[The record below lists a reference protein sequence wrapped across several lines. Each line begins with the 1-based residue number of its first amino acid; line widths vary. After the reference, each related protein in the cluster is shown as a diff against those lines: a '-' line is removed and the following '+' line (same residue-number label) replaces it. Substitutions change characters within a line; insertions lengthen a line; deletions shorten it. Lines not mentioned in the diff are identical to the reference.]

1 MIDAMLA
8 QAAPT
13 LLAQAAPMLAAPAL
27 APLSASLPTL
37 SSSIQILMLMSALTL
52 LPAALLMMTCFTR
65 IVIVLAILRQ
75 ALGLGQSPPN
85 QLLVGMALLMTVFVM
100 KPNLDRIYDAAYQPM
115 VTGAVGADVALGR
128 AGDELKG
135 FMLGQ
140 TREADLRK
148 FAEIAN
154 AGPFAAPMD
163 VPLAVV
169 LPAFVSS
176 ELKTAMQIGFVVYL
190 PFLVIDL
197 IVSSILMSLGMMM
210 VSPATVSLP
219 VKLALFVSIDGW
231 TLVLGSLA
239 KSFGG
244 G

>member
-1 MIDAMLA
+1 MTGEGI
-8 QAAPT
+8 T
-13 LLAQAAPMLAAPAL
+13 
-27 APLSASLPTL
+27 ASLPTL
-37 SSSIQILMLMSALTL
+37 SSSIQILLLMSALTL
-52 LPAALLMMTCFTR
+52 LPAALLMMTAFTR
-65 IVIVLAILRQ
+65 IIVVLAILRQ

-85 QLLVGMALLMTVFVM
+85 QLLVGMALLMTLFVM
-100 KPNLDRIYDAAYQPM
+100 KPSADLIYDQAWMPM
-115 VTGAVGADVALGR
+115 TSGAVGADVALGR
-128 AGDELKG
+128 AGDELKR
-135 FMLGQ
+135 FMLTQ

-148 FAEIAN
+148 FAEIAR
-154 AGPFAAPMD
+154 AGPFASPRD
-163 VPLAVV
+163 VPLPVV
-169 LPAFVSS
+169 LPAFVAS
-176 ELKTAMQIGFVVYL
+176 ELKTAMMIGFVVYL

-219 VKLALFVSIDGW
+219 VKLALFVSVDGS

>member
-1 MIDAMLA
+1 MTA
-8 QAAPT
+8 Q
-13 LLAQAAPMLAAPAL
+13 
-27 APLSASLPTL
+27 LPTL
-37 SSSIQILMLMSALTL
+37 SSSIQILLVMSALTL

-100 KPNLDRIYDAAYQPM
+100 KPSLDRIYDGAYAPM
-115 VTGAVGADVALGR
+115 VAGTMPAERALGR
-128 AGDELKG
+128 AGDELKR
-135 FMLGQ
+135 FMLTQ

-148 FAEIAN
+148 FAEIAG

-163 VPLAVV
+163 VPLPVV

-244 G
+244 AG

>member
-1 MIDAMLA
+1 MIGAMLV
-8 QAAPT
+8 QTMPVPT
-13 LLAQAAPMLAAPAL
+13 
-27 APLSASLPTL
+27 LSASLPSL
-37 SSSIQILMLMSALTL
+37 SSSLQILLLMSALTL

-65 IVIVLAILRQ
+65 IIIVLAILRQ

-85 QLLVGMALLMTVFVM
+85 QLLVGMALLLTVFVM
-100 KPNLDRIYDAAYQPM
+100 KPSLDRIYDTAYQPM
-115 VTGAVGADVALGR
+115 VAGSVGADVALGR
-128 AGDELKG
+128 AGDVLTTY
-135 FMLGQ
+135 MLSQ
-140 TREADLRK
+140 TRESDLRK
-148 FAEIAN
+148 FAEIAR
-154 AGPFAAPMD
+154 AGPFASPRD

-169 LPAFVSS
+169 LPAFVAS
-176 ELKTAMQIGFVVYL
+176 ELKTGMQIGFVIYL

-219 VKLALFVSIDGW
+219 VKLALFVTIDGW

-244 G
+244 AG

>member
-1 MIDAMLA
+1 M
-8 QAAPT
+8 T
-13 LLAQAAPMLAAPAL
+13 GTG
-27 APLSASLPTL
+27 LSATLPSLSTA
-37 SSSIQILMLMSALTL
+37 IQILLLMSALTL

-65 IVIVLAILRQ
+65 ILIVLSILRQ

-85 QLLVGMALLMTVFVM
+85 QLLVGTALLMTVFVM
-100 KPNLDRIYDAAYQPM
+100 KPVLDRIYDGAYQPM
-115 VTGAVGADVALGR
+115 VAGAVGADVALGR
-128 AGDELKG
+128 AGGELKG
-135 FMLGQ
+135 FMLAQ

-148 FAEIAN
+148 FAEIAG
-154 AGPFAAPMD
+154 AGPFAAPAD

-169 LPAFVSS
+169 LPAFVAS

-219 VKLALFVSIDGW
+219 VKLALFVSVDGW
-231 TLVLGSLA
+231 SLVLGSLA

-244 G
+244 AG

>member
-1 MIDAMLA
+1 MT
-8 QAAPT
+8 PT
-13 LLAQAAPMLAAPAL
+13 MA
-27 APLSASLPTL
+27 ASLPSL
-37 SSSIQILMLMSALTL
+37 SSSIQILLLMSALTL
-52 LPAALLMMTCFTR
+52 LPAALMMMTCFTR
-65 IVIVLAILRQ
+65 IIIVLAILRQ

-100 KPNLDRIYDAAYQPM
+100 RPSLDRIYADAYLPM
-115 VTGAVGADVALGR
+115 VSGTVAADVALGR

-135 FMLGQ
+135 FMLAQ
-140 TREADLRK
+140 TRETDLRK
-148 FAEIAN
+148 FAEIAH
-154 AGPFAAPMD
+154 AGPFAAPRD
-163 VPLAVV
+163 VPLPVV

-219 VKLALFVSIDGW
+219 VKLALFVSVDGW

-244 G
+244 

>member
-1 MIDAMLA
+1 MTPTVS
-8 QAAPT
+8 AALPS
-13 LLAQAAPMLAAPAL
+13 
-27 APLSASLPTL
+27 LST
-37 SSSIQILMLMSALTL
+37 SIQILLVMSALTL
-52 LPAALLMMTCFTR
+52 LPAALLMMTSFTR
-65 IVIVLAILRQ
+65 ILIVLAILRQ

-85 QLLVGMALLMTVFVM
+85 QLLVGVALLMTVFVM
-100 KPNLDRIYDAAYQPM
+100 KPSLDRIYDGAYQPM
-115 VTGAVGADVALGR
+115 VAGAVGADVALGR
-128 AGDELKG
+128 AGSELKR
-135 FMLGQ
+135 FMLTQ

-148 FAEIAN
+148 FAEIAH
-154 AGPFAAPMD
+154 AGPFAGPTD
-163 VPLAVV
+163 VPLPVV
-169 LPAFVSS
+169 LPAFVAS

-219 VKLALFVSIDGW
+219 VKLALFVSVDGW

-244 G
+244 AG

>member
-1 MIDAMLA
+1 MTPVMAADVAMGGG
-8 QAAPT
+8 
-13 LLAQAAPMLAAPAL
+13 
-27 APLSASLPTL
+27 LSATMPSLST
-37 SSSIQILMLMSALTL
+37 SIQILLLMSALTL

-65 IVIVLAILRQ
+65 ILIVLAILRQ

-85 QLLVGMALLMTVFVM
+85 QLLVGVALLMTVFIM
-100 KPNLDRIYDAAYQPM
+100 KPSLDRIYDGAYAPM
-115 VTGAVGADVALGR
+115 VAGAMGADIALGR
-128 AGDELKG
+128 AGDELKR
-135 FMLGQ
+135 FMLTQ

-154 AGPFAAPMD
+154 AGPFAAPVD

-169 LPAFVSS
+169 LPAFVAS
-176 ELKTAMQIGFVVYL
+176 ELKTAMQIGFVIYL

-244 G
+244 AG

>member
-1 MIDAMLA
+1 MNPAVN
-8 QAAPT
+8 AALPS
-13 LLAQAAPMLAAPAL
+13 
-27 APLSASLPTL
+27 LST
-37 SSSIQILMLMSALTL
+37 SIQILLLMSALTL

-65 IVIVLAILRQ
+65 ILIVLAILRQ

-85 QLLVGMALLMTVFVM
+85 QLLVGVALLMTVFVM
-100 KPNLDRIYDAAYQPM
+100 KPSLDRIYDGAYAPM
-115 VTGAVGADVALGR
+115 VAGSVGADVALGR
-128 AGDELKG
+128 AGAELKR
-135 FMLGQ
+135 FMLTQ

-148 FAEIAN
+148 FAEIAQ
-154 AGPFAAPMD
+154 AGPFASPTD
-163 VPLAVV
+163 VPLPVV
-169 LPAFVSS
+169 LPAFVAS

-197 IVSSILMSLGMMM
+197 IVASILMSLGMMM

-219 VKLALFVSIDGW
+219 VKLALFVSVDGW

-244 G
+244 AG

>member
-1 MIDAMLA
+1 MSPELA
-8 QAAPT
+8 T
-13 LLAQAAPMLAAPAL
+13 AL
-27 APLSASLPTL
+27 PPLSTSL
-37 SSSIQILMLMSALTL
+37 QILLLMSALTL

-85 QLLVGMALLMTVFVM
+85 QLLVGIALLMTVFVM
-100 KPNLDRIYDAAYQPM
+100 RPSLVVIHDQAWAPM
-115 VTGAVGADVALGR
+115 IAGSLPAETALGR
-128 AGDELKG
+128 AGDELKR
-135 FMLGQ
+135 FMLTQ
-140 TREADLRK
+140 TREADLGR
-148 FAEIAN
+148 FAEIAR
-154 AGPFAAPMD
+154 AGPFARPAD

-169 LPAFVSS
+169 LPAFVAS
-176 ELKTAMQIGFVVYL
+176 ELKTALQIGFVIYL

-197 IVSSILMSLGMMM
+197 IVASILMSLGMMM

-231 TLVLGSLA
+231 TLVLGALA

-244 G
+244 

>member
-1 MIDAMLA
+1 MIGDVM
-8 QAAPT
+8 AAT
-13 LLAQAAPMLAAPAL
+13 APAL
-27 APLSASLPTL
+27 PSVSASLPTL
-37 SSSIQILMLMSALTL
+37 SSSIQILLLMSALTL

-65 IVIVLAILRQ
+65 IIIVLAILRQ

-100 KPNLDRIYDAAYQPM
+100 KPSLDRIYDEAYQPM
-115 VTGAVGADVALGR
+115 VAGTLAADSALGR
-128 AGDELKG
+128 AGDVLKR
-135 FMLGQ
+135 FMLTQ

-148 FAEIAN
+148 FAEIAH
-154 AGPFAAPMD
+154 AGPFASPAD
-163 VPLAVV
+163 VPLPVV

-176 ELKTAMQIGFVVYL
+176 ELKTAMQIGFVIYL

-244 G
+244 AG

>member
-1 MIDAMLA
+1 MTGDPA
-8 QAAPT
+8 T
-13 LLAQAAPMLAAPAL
+13 L
-27 APLSASLPTL
+27 SSNLPSL
-37 SSSIQILMLMSALTL
+37 SSSIQILLLMSALTL
-52 LPAALLMMTCFTR
+52 LPAALMMMTSFTR
-65 IVIVLAILRQ
+65 ILIVLAILRQ

-100 KPNLDRIYDAAYQPM
+100 RPSLDRIYDTAYQPM
-115 VTGAVGADVALGR
+115 VSGRIGADAALAR
-128 AGDELKG
+128 SGDELKR
-135 FMLGQ
+135 FMLTQ

-148 FAEIAN
+148 FAEIAE
-154 AGPFAAPMD
+154 AGPFVRPMD
-163 VPLAVV
+163 VPLPIV
-169 LPAFVSS
+169 LPAFVAS
-176 ELKTAMQIGFVVYL
+176 ELKTAMQIGFVIYL

-197 IVSSILMSLGMMM
+197 IIASILMALGMMM

-244 G
+244 NG

>member
-1 MIDAMLA
+1 MLG
-8 QAAPT
+8 AAGPD
-13 LLAQAAPMLAAPAL
+13 LAG
-27 APLSASLPTL
+27 SLPTL
-37 SSSIQILMLMSALTL
+37 SSSIQILLLMSALTL

-65 IVIVLAILRQ
+65 ILIVLAILRQ

-100 KPNLDRIYDAAYQPM
+100 KPSLDRIYDDAYRPM
-115 VTGAVGADVALGR
+115 VAGAVGADVALGR
-128 AGDELKG
+128 AGDELKR
-135 FMLGQ
+135 FMLTQ

-148 FAEIAN
+148 FAEIAH
-154 AGPFAAPMD
+154 AGPFLRPAD

-169 LPAFVSS
+169 LPAFVAS
-176 ELKTAMQIGFVVYL
+176 ELKTAMQIGIVIYL

-197 IVSSILMSLGMMM
+197 IVSSVLMALGMMM

-239 KSFGG
+239 RSFGG
-244 G
+244 

>member
-1 MIDAMLA
+1 MTPSL
-8 QAAPT
+8 T
-13 LLAQAAPMLAAPAL
+13 
-27 APLSASLPTL
+27 ASLPTL
-37 SSSIQILMLMSALTL
+37 SSSIQILLLMSALTL

-65 IVIVLAILRQ
+65 VVIVLAILRQ

-100 KPNLDRIYDAAYQPM
+100 KPNLDRIYDSAYAPMAAGSLP
-115 VTGAVGADVALGR
+115 AEAALAR
-128 AGDELKG
+128 AGAELKG
-135 FMLGQ
+135 FMLRQ

-148 FAEIAN
+148 FAEISGT
-154 AGPFAAPMD
+154 GPFATPAD

-169 LPAFVSS
+169 LPAFVAS
-176 ELKTAMQIGFVVYL
+176 ELKTAMMIGFVIYL

-219 VKLALFVSIDGW
+219 VKLALFVTIDGW

-239 KSFGG
+239 RSFGT
-244 G
+244 

>member
-1 MIDAMLA
+1 MTPDVAMGGG
-8 QAAPT
+8 
-13 LLAQAAPMLAAPAL
+13 
-27 APLSASLPTL
+27 LSASMPSL
-37 SSSIQILMLMSALTL
+37 STSIQILLLMSALTL

-65 IVIVLAILRQ
+65 ILVVLAILRQ

-85 QLLVGMALLMTVFVM
+85 QLLVGVALLMTVFVM
-100 KPNLDRIYDAAYQPM
+100 KPSLDRIYDGAYQPLIA
-115 VTGAVGADVALGR
+115 GAVGADIALGR
-128 AGDELKG
+128 AGDELKR
-135 FMLGQ
+135 FMLTQ

-154 AGPFAAPMD
+154 AGPFASPGD

-169 LPAFVSS
+169 LPAFVAS
-176 ELKTAMQIGFVVYL
+176 ELKTAMQIGFVIYL

-231 TLVLGSLA
+231 SLVLGSLA

-244 G
+244 AG

>member
-1 MIDAMLA
+1 MTPAVTA
-8 QAAPT
+8 T
-13 LLAQAAPMLAAPAL
+13 LP
-27 APLSASLPTL
+27 SL
-37 SSSIQILMLMSALTL
+37 SSSLQILLLMSALTL

-100 KPNLDRIYDAAYQPM
+100 QPNLDRIYTAAYQPM
-115 VTGAVGADVALGR
+115 VAGTVAGDVALAR

-148 FAEIAN
+148 FAEIAH
-154 AGPFAAPMD
+154 AGPFASPAD
-163 VPLAVV
+163 VPLPVV

-197 IVSSILMSLGMMM
+197 IVSSVLMSLGMMM

-219 VKLALFVSIDGW
+219 IKLALFVSIDGW

-244 G
+244 

>member
-1 MIDAMLA
+1 MTPVMAADVAMGGG
-8 QAAPT
+8 
-13 LLAQAAPMLAAPAL
+13 
-27 APLSASLPTL
+27 LSATMPSLST
-37 SSSIQILMLMSALTL
+37 SIQILLLMSALTL

-65 IVIVLAILRQ
+65 ILIVLAILRQ

-85 QLLVGMALLMTVFVM
+85 QLLVGVALLMTVFIM
-100 KPNLDRIYDAAYQPM
+100 KPSLDRIYDGAYAPM
-115 VTGAVGADVALGR
+115 VAGAMGADIALGR
-128 AGDELKG
+128 AGDELKR
-135 FMLGQ
+135 FMLTQ

-148 FAEIAN
+148 FAEIAS
-154 AGPFAAPMD
+154 AGPFAAPVD

-169 LPAFVSS
+169 LPAFVAS
-176 ELKTAMQIGFVVYL
+176 ELKTAMQIGFVIYL

-244 G
+244 VG

>member
-1 MIDAMLA
+1 MTPVMAADVAMGGG
-8 QAAPT
+8 
-13 LLAQAAPMLAAPAL
+13 
-27 APLSASLPTL
+27 LSATMPSLST
-37 SSSIQILMLMSALTL
+37 SIQILLLMSALTL

-65 IVIVLAILRQ
+65 ILIVLAILRQ

-85 QLLVGMALLMTVFVM
+85 QLLVGVALLMTVFIM
-100 KPNLDRIYDAAYQPM
+100 KPSLDRIYDGAYAPM
-115 VTGAVGADVALGR
+115 VAGAMGADIALGR
-128 AGDELKG
+128 AGDELKR
-135 FMLGQ
+135 FMLTQ

-148 FAEIAN
+148 FAEIAS
-154 AGPFAAPMD
+154 AGPFAAPVD

-169 LPAFVSS
+169 LPAFVAS
-176 ELKTAMQIGFVVYL
+176 ELKTAMQIGFVIYL

-244 G
+244 AG